1 MRQQPQAPA
10 KDARKVHRN
19 NTVQD
24 SYDTYAGPNLRA
36 SSRRNKYNNELSP
49 ITANNMLD
57 TFTSLCVGDQ
67 HWDARNTLHDRRN
80 YKYVICPRA
89 RYPTDPFES
98 RQGVSQ
104 IQRKKVKQQ
113 IFRPVS
119 QEDEFAH
126 NHRRSR

>member
-1 MRQQPQAPA
+1 MRQQGSQDPRNNFITQDFYEAYATPNFRAPA
-10 KDARKVHRN
+10 GRRRKKF
-19 NTVQD
+19 
-24 SYDTYAGPNLRA
+24 S
-36 SSRRNKYNNELSP
+36 NEQSQAT
-49 ITANNMLD
+49 IIATKNMLD

-67 HWDARNTLHDRRN
+67 HLNAPDALHEGRK

-119 QEDEFAH
+119 QDDEFAH
-126 NHRRSR
+126 YHHRHR